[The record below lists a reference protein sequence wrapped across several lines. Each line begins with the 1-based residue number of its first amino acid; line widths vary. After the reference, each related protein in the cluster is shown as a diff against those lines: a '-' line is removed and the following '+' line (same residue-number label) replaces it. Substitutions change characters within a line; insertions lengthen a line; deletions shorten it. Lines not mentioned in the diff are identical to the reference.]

1 MRTRSLFVKTI
12 FAASAAVLLS
22 AGSASAQAWHYP
34 TLQVPTISP
43 RDFQVL
49 VAGGGDYGT
58 SFVGQWREGL
68 ASDVMLNFDVG
79 LATPTDNTL
88 FLVGAGLGYTV
99 MKSTQEVPI
108 DLMLTGGVY
117 GAFGDFSIIRIPVGV
132 VAGHSFPLSGGL
144 AVTPFLSPRISVD
157 VCASDCGGEGTD
169 LKLNF
174 DIGARLDVT
183 RSIGITAALT
193 VGGIGDAPSRTSFG
207 MGVVYRPNV
216 VRTVIH

>member
-1 MRTRSLFVKTI
+1 MSTRSLFAKTFT
-12 FAASAAVLLS
+12 FACAAVVLA

-34 TLQVPTISP
+34 TMQVPTITS

-58 SFVGQWREGL
+58 SFVGQWREGI

-79 LATPTDNTL
+79 LATPGNRTL
-88 FLVGAGLGYTV
+88 FLAGAGLGYTL

-108 DLMLTGGVY
+108 DLMLTGGLY
-117 GAFGDFSIIRIPVGV
+117 GAFGTYSLIRIPVGV
-132 VAGHSFPLSGGL
+132 VAGHYFPLSGGL
-144 AVTPFLSPRISVD
+144 AVTPFVSPRLSVD
-157 VCASDCGGEGTD
+157 VCASDCAGEGTD

-183 RSIGITAALT
+183 KTVGVTAALT
-193 VGGIGDAPSRTSFG
+193 VGGIGNAPSRTSFG
-207 MGVVYRPNV
+207 VGVVYRPNMAP
-216 VRTVIH
+216 RR